1 MFDIFDNNDL
11 YNEIDKKI
19 FISITK
25 NINNKKVSKIIKKKP
40 N

>member
-25 NINNKKVSKIIKKKP
+25 NITPTGI
-40 N
+40 